1 MATTM
6 ARLVIS
12 AAASTACCPS
22 AAVSSRSVSLAAA
35 PAQEQRLGS
44 AFLPGAQVLR
54 TVGFQN
60 RANASS
66 RRGLSKQ
73 AGRVVASVNGSAP
86 LAGLPIDLRGGA
98 FERVFAY
105 SCIGALVFL
114 SSVD

>member
-1 MATTM
+1 MASTM

-22 AAVSSRSVSLAAA
+22 AAVPSRSVSLAAA
-35 PAQEQRLGS
+35 PAQEHRLGS

-54 TVGFQN
+54 TLGFQN
-60 RANASS
+60 RTNASS

-98 FERVFAY
+98 FERVFVHWR
-105 SCIGALVFL
+105 IGFVIG
-114 SSVD
+114 